1 MLWYKAWLESRAR
14 FLITACTLAVFCL
27 CVVLFQNQIQDRGS
41 PIPSGLRSHFYSEHI
56 YNLVFSGTAK
66 GIFAILVIFLGL
78 GGLLRERA
86 HGTAIFTLALPV
98 SRLRLAVSQ
107 IGIGLLELAVLA
119 LLPALLIPAVSPLVH
134 QSYPFSQA
142 LQFSVLWFGC
152 GTVIFAIAFFLS
164 VVLGG
169 EYTAPVT
176 CFILLFLH
184 TAIALWRPLKPYRI
198 NIFWTMGGVG
208 MMHWGPQN
216 TLVLSSPLPW
226 MRLLIF
232 ELFAFAMIAMAA
244 RISQQQDF

>member
-1 MLWYKAWLESRAR
+1 MLWYKAWLETRAR

-41 PIPSGLRSHFYSEHI
+41 PIPSELRSHFYSQHI

-66 GIFAILVIFLGL
+66 GVFAILVVFLGL

-86 HGTAIFTLALPV
+86 HGTVIFTLALPV

-107 IGIGLLELAVLA
+107 IGIGYWNSRCWLFYLHC
-119 LLPALLIPAVSPLVH
+119 PAVSPLVH
-134 QSYPFSQA
+134 QSYPSSQA

-152 GTVIFAIAFFLS
+152 GTVIFASAFFLS

-184 TAIALWRPLKPYRI
+184 TIALWRPLKPYRI

-208 MMHWGPQN
+208 MMHRGPQN
-216 TLVLSSPLPW
+216 TLVLRSRLPW
-226 MRLLIF
+226 MRLLIIVMI
-232 ELFAFAMIAMAA
+232 AFAMIAMAA
-244 RISQQQDF
+244 SISQKQDF